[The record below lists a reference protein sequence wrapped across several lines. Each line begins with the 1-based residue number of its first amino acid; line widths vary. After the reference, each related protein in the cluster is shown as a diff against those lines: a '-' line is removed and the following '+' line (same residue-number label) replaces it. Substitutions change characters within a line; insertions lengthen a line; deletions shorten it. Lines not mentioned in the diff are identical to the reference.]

1 MTTYGYVRTS
11 RQKTLGFSG
20 SDPETQDL
28 QLLRARV
35 DRERIYRDVGVS
47 GTTGTNSRK
56 GWHGLDRKL
65 LSGDV
70 LVVAAI
76 DRIGRRWQ
84 DTMHVVM
91 DLQARG
97 VRIRSLD
104 EIEARWTA
112 YLDAEPD
119 SAEAFQGHLLMLF
132 ASWVA
137 DQEAASLRRRTRAGL
152 ERARTEGKTL
162 GAPRKLQ
169 PDDYAEILRLQQA
182 GMYLPEIGKRFGVS
196 KNTVVRF
203 LKAHQD

>member
-1 MTTYGYVRTS
+1 MTTYGYIRTS
-11 RQKTLGFSG
+11 RQKTSGVSG

-28 QLLRARV
+28 QLLRAGV

-56 GWHGLDRKL
+56 CWHGLDRKL

-104 EIEARWTA
+104 ETEARWTS

-119 SAEAFQGHLLMLF
+119 SVEAFQGHLLMLF

-162 GAPRKLQ
+162 GAPR
-169 PDDYAEILRLQQA
+169 QA
-182 GMYLPEIGKRFGVS
+182 PTG
-196 KNTVVRF
+196 
-203 LKAHQD
+203 